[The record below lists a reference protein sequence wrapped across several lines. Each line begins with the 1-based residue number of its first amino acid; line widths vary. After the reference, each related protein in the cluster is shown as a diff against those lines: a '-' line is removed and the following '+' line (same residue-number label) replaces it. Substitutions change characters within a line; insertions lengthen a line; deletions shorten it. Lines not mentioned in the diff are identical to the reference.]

1 MLHKGETRTNSN
13 TYSLHVLKSLK
24 QPKSNRQHI
33 ISCDVVSVYIT
44 RQAMDWNIITSAAE
58 ALNGT
63 IIFLCSW
70 DGASDLK
77 CLMGSRAYSEW
88 LTLPLNCSAL
98 DRCQAAIL
106 CNIQWTQCTDLMT
119 AWSPELQGTPVG
131 KWLLY
136 RRWES
141 WDHPQTHFNAK
152 THTANGAIVAL
163 WLGNS
168 NVTWL
173 SAAVWASLYYKHIS
187 DWVRDGKNTWR
198 WRWWRWQLVI
208 HSFTAVG
215 KQSTFN
221 TISLI
226 PRGASLQFSSL
237 FYHI

>member
-98 DRCQAAIL
+98 DRCQAAIAIL
-106 CNIQWTQCTDLMT
+106 CNIQWLHGHRSCREHRWVNDCCTVGGRAEIIHKHTLMPKHTQLTVQLLPCGWET
-119 AWSPELQGTPVG
+119 ATSHDCQLLSGPVFIINTSVTE
-131 KWLLY
+131 
-136 RRWES
+136 WETER
-141 WDHPQTHFNAK
+141 THDD
-152 THTANGAIVAL
+152 GDDGGDSL
-163 WLGNS
+163 WF
-168 NVTWL
+168 T
-173 SAAVWASLYYKHIS
+173 ASLLLESKVH
-187 DWVRDGKNTWR
+187 
-198 WRWWRWQLVI
+198 
-208 HSFTAVG
+208 
-215 KQSTFN
+215 
-221 TISLI
+221 LI
-226 PRGASLQFSSL
+226 Q
-237 FYHI
+237 